1 MDWLTQL
8 SGSSGIIS
16 RESVFFQDL
25 EEQLDQK
32 NRLIKRLQ
40 NQLKSLEASQKGETD
55 KQGMQKLKRKTKHT
69 MASQFLTL
77 KTNCLLP

>member
-1 MDWLTQL
+1 MDWLAQL
-8 SGSSGIIS
+8 SDSSGIIS
-16 RESVFFQDL
+16 SESIFFQDL

-40 NQLKSLEASQKGETD
+40 NQIKSLEASQKGETA
-55 KQGMQKLKRKTKHT
+55 KQGMQKLKTTKNT

-77 KTNCLLP
+77 KTNSLFP